1 MKIEKIIIM
10 DKKNRNLSVAEYFL
24 IIQKEYLIAEFRK
37 KIYFSKNDKIYY
49 QRVMDG
55 KRNKINDIAKRNRL
69 DSIFNN
75 SEKMEE
81 MRAELFDKL
90 GKPKFEMSPTDIE
103 NYYASGNEFSFRGDI
118 WILDQIKED
127 GTLTLYSAKLQQYED
142 AKKENVCRIL

>member
-1 MKIEKIIIM
+1 M

-127 GTLTLYSAKLQQYED
+127 GTLTLYSAKFQKYED
-142 AKKENVCRIL
+142 ANKENVCRIL